1 MQYDC
6 RQGAGVGGG
15 GEYSVQL
22 GFGWTNGALLHT
34 VSTLPH
40 LWHQGDTEREVASIA
55 VGSLLADQSAAGVA
69 ANKIVDSLLADQPA
83 AGVSAN
89 KIVDSLLADQP
100 AFGVAANKI
109 VDSLLA
115 DQPATGVTANKIVDS
130 LLSD

>member
-1 MQYDC
+1 MVTSE
-6 RQGAGVGGG
+6 AGGSGRRWL
-15 GEYSVQL
+15 S
-22 GFGWTNGALLHT
+22 
-34 VSTLPH
+34 
-40 LWHQGDTEREVASIA
+40 A
-55 VGSLLADQSAAGVA
+55 VGDLSGLTVQGYS
-69 ANKIVDSLLADQPA
+69 VDSLLADKPA

-100 AFGVAANKI
+100 AAGVAANKI